1 MKRLLYGVLIGVILS
16 AVALTIIWEVR
27 FKQIKFYTPY
37 QAVMLDNN
45 QVYYGKLTDLGRDY
59 PVLTDV
65 YYIKSGMDPKTKD
78 VKNVLIRRGNE
89 LHGPDRMYLNGR
101 HILLIEPVGPLSSV
115 AKLIAESKNQ

>member
-1 MKRLLYGVLIGVILS
+1 MLQSLQRPALWVQPSVADCVSKQS
-16 AVALTIIWEVR
+16 AR
-27 FKQIKFYTPY
+27 DGTPPS
-37 QAVMLDNN
+37 A
-45 QVYYGKLTDLGRDY
+45 YGKLTDLGRDY
-59 PVLTDV
+59 PVLMDV